1 MPRRSGSRDF
11 NHGLLD
17 AFFCHAG
24 AVGDHYLGAMTTELQ
39 LEAPTDTELVALS
52 ISGDR
57 QAYRGIVER
66 YQSLICGLTFA
77 ACGDLHRSEDLA
89 QETFLEG
96 WKHLSDLKDSARLR
110 SWLCGIARN
119 LISSDRRQRYR
130 APVIES
136 QLSDQTASDAISPP
150 QEAITREE
158 QALIW
163 SALEQLPIEYR
174 EPMVLYYR
182 QQESVAEMAAALE
195 LSEDAARQR
204 LVRGRAMLAGRLDAL
219 IDRGLRAGAPTRAFT
234 LAVVAAIPGAAVSAK
249 ASTLGAAIKGSASGK
264 AAASTGFLSSS
275 LLGPIVGILGAY
287 VGYRSSMNQAIA
299 PQERSFMRRFAVRI
313 VLLVLAFNALLL
325 PFVFWS
331 RRLHLSAVAAAS
343 LLIAAILIY
352 SIGVVFLI
360 IRFNVG
366 FRKLRAQLVS
376 SDSKMADDARKNA
389 AQFAFEYRSP
399 LSLFGLPLLHVNLGY
414 KSDGRPRAATGWIAV
429 GGRAIAPLF
438 ACGAI
443 AIAPISFGGIAIGLV
458 TFGGLGAGLLTFGGL
473 AIGIWS
479 VGGLAIG
486 WNAVGGAAIAWCAS
500 EGGVAIARSVAQGGL
515 ALAPHANDA
524 IARAFCASNRFF
536 RFCDSVLPYAN
547 WLWLLWLPM
556 IIPLLRRQR
565 QDHDIQSNHAE
576 A

>member
-1 MPRRSGSRDF
+1 
-11 NHGLLD
+11 
-17 AFFCHAG
+17 
-24 AVGDHYLGAMTTELQ
+24 MTTELQ
-39 LEAPTDTELVALS
+39 LEAPTDAELVALS
-52 ISGDR
+52 INGDR
-57 QAYRGIVER
+57 HAYRGIVER

-96 WKHLSDLKDSARLR
+96 WKHLVDLKDSARLR

-130 APVIES
+130 TPVIET

-163 SALEQLPIEYR
+163 SALERLPIEYR

-195 LSEDAARQR
+195 LSEEAARQR

-234 LAVVAAIPGAAVSAK
+234 LAVLAAIPGAALSAK
-249 ASTLGAAIKGSASGK
+249 ASTLGAAVKGSASVK
-264 AAASTGFLSSS
+264 AAASTGILASA
-275 LLGPIVGILGAY
+275 LLGPIVGMLGAY
-287 VGYRSSMNQAIA
+287 AGYRSSMNQAIA
-299 PQERSFMRRFAVRI
+299 PQERKFMRRFAAQVALLVVLFSA
-313 VLLVLAFNALLL
+313 VLLSLAFWN
-325 PFVFWS
+325 S
-331 RRLHLSAVAAAS
+331 HLRSGPAVNAS
-343 LLIAAILIY
+343 LLIGAILIY
-352 SIGVVFLI
+352 AIAVLFMI
-360 IRFNVG
+360 IRFNVR
-366 FRKLRAQLVS
+366 FRKLRAQLID
-376 SDSKMADDARKNA
+376 SDPNMAADARKKA
-389 AQFAFEYRSP
+389 AHAAFEYRSP
-399 LSLFGLPLLHVNLGY
+399 LSLFGLPLLHINIGY
-414 KSDGRPRAATGWIAV
+414 KPDGRPRPASGWIAI
-429 GGRAIAPLF
+429 GGKAISPLF

-443 AIAPISFGGIAIGLV
+443 AVAPISFGGIAIGLL
-458 TFGGLGAGLLTFGGL
+458 TFGGLGAGLFTFGGV

-486 WNAVGGAAIAWCAS
+486 WNAVGGAALAWHAS
-500 EGGVAIARSVAQGGL
+500 EGGVAIARSFAQGGL
-515 ALAPHANDA
+515 ALAVHANDA
-524 IARAFCASNRFF
+524 TARDACDADQFFGFCN
-536 RFCDSVLPYAN
+536 SVLPYAN

-556 IIPLLRRQR
+556 IIPLLRRR
-565 QDHDIQSNHAE
+565 REDQDAASNRAE